1 MDRRLAFVPLLA
13 LASTALPGCV
23 AVAIPALAGSAVVG
37 SRVTDNPADPAP
49 EATPAAE
56 AAPAART
63 AVLPPVAAPVPPQV
77 AAPVAAPVAASSAV
91 LPPPPALPPAP
102 APIPAPAPAPAPAAV
117 TTLPPVFA
125 APGPSAA
132 PVSALAEFSEFVRYT
147 RLAAATGA
155 AEGEEGRPSAM
166 LSDPVA
172 VDGAR
177 RRCAA
182 SEQTVAVIDLDPI
195 GGVFAVP
202 PAPRAEPGFA
212 QALAS
217 LREAGVVIAW
227 ISNLSTDESG
237 AMRSALEQS
246 GLDPR
251 GQDIISLRLDTSNTK
266 QQRLESLA
274 ATTCI
279 IAIAGDERPDFDER
293 FKYLRSPEAG
303 AGLEPV
309 IGKGW
314 FLIEP
319 PFATEGMNA
328 Q

>member
-49 EATPAAE
+49 EATPAVEAE
-56 AAPAART
+56 PAART
-63 AVLPPVAAPVPPQV
+63 AVLPPVTAPVPPQV
-77 AAPVAAPVAASSAV
+77 SAPVAASSAV

-102 APIPAPAPAPAPAAV
+102 APAPAPAAV
-117 TTLPPVFA
+117 TTLPPVFT

-132 PVSALAEFSEFVRYT
+132 PVSAPAEFSEFVRYT
-147 RLAAATGA
+147 RLAAATA
-155 AEGEEGRPSAM
+155 AEGEEGRLSAM

-182 SEQTVAVIDLDPI
+182 SEQTVAVIDLDPV

-202 PAPRAEPGFA
+202 PAPRAAPGFA

-266 QQRLESLA
+266 QQRMESLA